1 MQPKRMKAILI
12 GVIIAVLIALGI
24 FLYRSNSANRLQVDP
39 NASKE
44 IEKAKH
50 R

>member
-1 MQPKRMKAILI
+1 MKAILI
-12 GVIIAVLIALGI
+12 GVIMAILIVLGVV
-24 FLYRSNSANRLQVDP
+24 LYRSHSANRLQVDP
-39 NASKE
+39 NAAKE